1 VRTRRGQES
10 SRGPALT
17 RAQRPPMDRL
27 LRVMFI
33 GIAAVI
39 AAISAIDVIAV
50 FFVRGDL
57 HASAQTYGL
66 VMAFWP
72 IGMVI
77 GAWVQAKLAE
87 KASDGTL
94 TVWLFATLATT
105 AGGVILLAGVPSA
118 LWFIPIWLVG
128 GALNGADNVLVTT
141 LVARRSPVVVR
152 GHVAAVMQAAIQ
164 GALLAGYLGAGLAL
178 NYHANT
184 RVIILL
190 CGVLAVSAVAIILP
204 WVRAAVR
211 SDQSRTAVLVDTPV
225 AAQE

>member
-1 VRTRRGQES
+1 
-10 SRGPALT
+10 
-17 RAQRPPMDRL
+17 MDQL
-27 LRVMFI
+27 LRVTFA

-39 AAISAIDVIAV
+39 AAISAFDVIAV
-50 FFVRGDL
+50 FFMRGTL
-57 HASAQTYGL
+57 NASAQTYGL

-87 KASDGTL
+87 KARDATL
-94 TVWLFATLATT
+94 TIWLFTTLGAT

-118 LWFIPIWLVG
+118 LWIVPLWLIG

-141 LVARRSPVVVR
+141 LVARRSPVAVR

-178 NYHANT
+178 NYHLNI
-184 RVIILL
+184 RVIILV
-190 CGVLAVSAVAIILP
+190 CGLLAVSAVLISIP

-211 SDQSRTAVLVDTPV
+211 SSGPV
-225 AAQE
+225 PAPEPAQE